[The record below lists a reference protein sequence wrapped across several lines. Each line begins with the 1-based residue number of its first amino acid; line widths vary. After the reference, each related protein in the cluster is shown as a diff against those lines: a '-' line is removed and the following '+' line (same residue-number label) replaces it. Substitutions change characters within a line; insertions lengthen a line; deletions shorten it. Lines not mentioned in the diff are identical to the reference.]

1 MGKMATTLLDGRLK
15 FRHLLLVD
23 AITRHG
29 TLVMAADELQIT
41 QPAATRT
48 LRELEQML
56 GVTLFERHARGLA
69 PTPFSEAFSTH
80 ARAVLAQVRQAEK
93 HVAELKSAD
102 RGELVIGT
110 HLAGGVALLPRAV
123 ASIKARHPML
133 TVVVREGLPSV
144 LLSELEAGL
153 LDLIVGRLT
162 QPSDDV
168 FTRLKLHEEPIR
180 LVVRRDHPLA
190 GAHLEDLGS
199 LSGFPWILPS
209 AETRLRAELEMFF
222 TQHGIELPQNRVE
235 TTSYL
240 AVRHLV
246 AQTDAVAAVPEDIL
260 AELPGVEVLDV
271 AVDTAGRSLGVT
283 IPATRTLTPAAQ
295 AMLLTLRELAASG
308 RGNDGDLPPDGV
320 KP

>member
-1 MGKMATTLLDGRLK
+1 MGSTLLDGRLK

-29 TLVMAADELQIT
+29 TLVMAAEELQIT

-80 ARAVLAQVRQAEK
+80 ARAVLAQIRQAEK
-93 HVAELKSAD
+93 HVAELVDAD

-110 HLAGGVALLPRAV
+110 HLAGAVTLLPRAV
-123 ASIKARHPML
+123 ASLKERHPLL
-133 TVVVREGLPSV
+133 TVVVREGLPSR
-144 LLSELEAGL
+144 LLAELEAGRI
-153 LDLIVGRLT
+153 DLIIGRLT
-162 QPSDDV
+162 QPSDET
-168 FTRLKLHEEPIR
+168 FTHVKLQEESIR
-180 LVVRRDHPLA
+180 LVVRHGHPLV
-190 GAHLEDLGS
+190 GISQRDLGR
-199 LSGFPWILPS
+199 LSAFPWILPS
-209 AETRLRAELEMFF
+209 AETRLRGELEMFF
-222 TQHGIELPQNRVE
+222 SRHGIDLPQNRVE

-246 AQTDAVAAVPEDIL
+246 AQTDAVAAVPEDVL
-260 AELPGVEVLDV
+260 EELPGVEILDV
-271 AVDTAGRSLGVT
+271 VVDTAGHSLGIT

-295 AMLLTLRELAASG
+295 AMVSMMRDLASVSRATA
-308 RGNDGDLPPDGV
+308 R
-320 KP
+320 